1 MLHVLIL
8 NASLDES
15 ALSDCIVEQRD
26 GAFVAANELCMSNPP
41 NLHEFDAIIVDLDK
55 LENRSGDRETRVTSE
70 LADVLNGGGL
80 IVCFP
85 PKTLGLSLSWL
96 PGNFQPKEEKQGKRI
111 KLLRHPRLMEVLER
125 FAVDGDISYDVVFT
139 HPASQTWTPIAST
152 MAGSPIAGVAQND
165 HVIMLP
171 RVRRPER
178 LMPDLFKTVV
188 PQIMPDRVTA
198 TEPQMEEPPTWVG
211 EFPVHGTDK
220 LGQEIDAIDQ
230 KLSTLEKKKQR
241 KAEQLERLAGFQGLL
256 WYKGKEHL
264 EPVVRRALELLGVPC
279 QKEEPKDLVYHGEEG
294 TLFIEIGG
302 SDNSIE
308 VSKGRQLMDYIN
320 AEDDPASIK
329 GAIIGNP
336 FRKDHPDKPPPK
348 NRPLFSPQLEK
359 MATKQEWPL
368 ITTRELFDLV
378 CRHQNGDTQAAVE
391 FRRKLGLRTR
401 SRSK

>member
-26 GAFVAANELCMSNPP
+26 GAFVARNGLWMPKPP

-55 LENRSGDRETRVTSE
+55 LENRSETAGTRVTE
-70 LADVLNGGGL
+70 QLAEMLNGGGL

-85 PKTLGLSLSWL
+85 PKTRGVGLGWL
-96 PGNFQPKEEKQGKRI
+96 PGNFQPREVKYGRRI
-111 KLLRHPRLMEVLER
+111 KLLDHPLLKGLLER
-125 FAVDGDISYDVVFT
+125 YVGEIWYDLDFA
-139 HPASQTWTPIAST
+139 HPSPKSWTPIAST
-152 MAGSPIAGVAQND
+152 RAGWPIAGVAPPN
-165 HVIMLP
+165 VIMLP

-178 LMPDLFKTVV
+178 LVGDLFRLVV
-188 PQIMPDRVTA
+188 PQIIPDRITA
-198 TEPQMEEPPTWVG
+198 TEPLMEEPPTWVG
-211 EFPVHGTDK
+211 EFPVPGTDK

-230 KLSTLEKKKQR
+230 KLSTLEEKRAR

-256 WYKGKEHL
+256 WYKGKQHL

-308 VSKGRQLMDYIN
+308 VNKGRQLLDYIN
-320 AEDDPASIK
+320 AEDDPASIM

-336 FRKDHPDKPPPK
+336 FRQDHPDKRPPK
-348 NRPLFSPQLEK
+348 NRPLFSPQLEG
-359 MATKQEWPL
+359 MATKQGWPL
-368 ITTRELFDLV
+368 ITTTELFKLV
-378 CRHQNGDTQAAVE
+378 CRHQTGDKQAAVE